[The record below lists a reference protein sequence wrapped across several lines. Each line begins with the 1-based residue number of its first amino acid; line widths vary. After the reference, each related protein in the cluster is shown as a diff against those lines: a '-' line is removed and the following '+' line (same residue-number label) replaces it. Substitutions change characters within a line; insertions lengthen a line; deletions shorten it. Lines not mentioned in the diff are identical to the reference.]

1 MELLLRLVNGVFRF
15 LFLPFRSVS
24 SFYTLLFFSF
34 LTGTLMVLAFRY
46 TSDQAAIRRAKDRIE
61 AHLLAVRLFQ
71 DDIGVVLRS
80 YALMVQAALAY
91 LRYSLAPLGLMV
103 IPVGLIL
110 SQLQMRLG
118 WVSPRPQERFLL
130 TVRVLPG
137 ADLDGISLDPPKE
150 LRLLAPS
157 VRIPARGEISWRIEA
172 EQYGVFSARVAA
184 AGQDFSKQIT
194 IRSDHA
200 PLPVARVRSS
210 IRQAVLYPGEVPLP
224 RAGPLETIEVK
235 YPPASGF
242 EVAGYRIAW
251 WVLFFV
257 FSFVFALVIKP
268 LMRTEF

>member
-24 SFYTLLFFSF
+24 PFYPLLFFSF
-34 LTGTLMVLAFRY
+34 FTGTLMVLAFRY
-46 TSDQAAIRRAKDRIE
+46 ASDQAAIRRAKDRIE

-71 DDIGVVLRS
+71 DHIGVVLRS
-80 YALMVQAALAY
+80 YARMVQAALAY
-91 LRYSLAPLGLMV
+91 LRYSLAPLALMV
-103 IPVGLIL
+103 IPFGLIF

-118 WVSPRPQERFLL
+118 WASPRPQERFLL
-130 TVRVLPG
+130 TARVVPN
-137 ADLDGISLDPPKE
+137 AVLDDVSLHLPKE

-184 AGQDFSKQIT
+184 AGESFSKQIT
-194 IRSDHA
+194 IRSDLA
-200 PLPVARVRSS
+200 PLPIARVRSS

-224 RAGPLETIEVK
+224 RAGPLEAIELK
-235 YPPASGF
+235 YPPAPGF
-242 EVAGYRIAW
+242 EVAGYRMGW

-257 FSFVFALVIKP
+257 FSFMFALVIKP